1 MDSKQILTLNKRQSI
16 VQRIDAMKASF
27 SANKIKDK
35 LSRYHYF
42 GYPSQILIDKL
53 ISKIP
58 SNTVDK
64 NSVIAVINDFGLEV
78 ISQLQLLGYTNL
90 ILLCT
95 ESDDKLYNIIKYM
108 VEKEFNFN
116 KIVRL
121 EESMEDKF
129 DLVIANPPY
138 EIGNAVITETMKH
151 CDEAVVLM
159 PIAKYKKDNLYKMIN
174 PGCVESIHDCT
185 LFDGAATFPEIC
197 NLKSNRNYFESYK
210 DFEIKVIY
218 DKKLLKFWEQQTKR
232 LKNKTYIAHMCGVNK
247 NIQKNLDS
255 RTCHTTGIYAPA
267 VVLANGVT
275 DILNKDKSFR
285 EDLPQYIWNFLKPDK
300 KIYEVFGTDPNQTLT
315 QSVTIF
321 KSELEKDNF
330 VKWWYS
336 AQLSGKYRLQGLSSI
351 LLRSLNRHTSVAFD
365 YAIPN
370 VDWTKSWTDE
380 EILKDYGYTDEEI
393 SEILKINDDL
403 LPLNWNENKDEVER
417 L

>member
-1 MDSKQILTLNKRQSI
+1 M
-16 VQRIDAMKASF
+16 
-27 SANKIKDK
+27 
-35 LSRYHYF
+35 
-42 GYPSQILIDKL
+42 
-53 ISKIP
+53 
-58 SNTVDK
+58 
-64 NSVIAVINDFGLEV
+64 LEKK
-78 ISQLQLLGYTNL
+78 T
-90 ILLCT
+90 
-95 ESDDKLYNIIKYM
+95 
-108 VEKEFNFN
+108 
-116 KIVRL
+116 
-121 EESMEDKF
+121 F

-138 EIGNAVITETMKH
+138 EIGNAIITETMKH
-151 CDEAVVLM
+151 CTEAVVLM

-174 PGCVESIHDCT
+174 PKCVESIHDCT

-197 NLKSNRNYFESYK
+197 NLKSNKNYFESYK

-247 NIQKNLDS
+247 NIQKTLCS

-336 AQLSGKYRLQGLSSI
+336 AQLS
-351 LLRSLNRHTSVAFD
+351 
-365 YAIPN
+365 
-370 VDWTKSWTDE
+370 
-380 EILKDYGYTDEEI
+380 
-393 SEILKINDDL
+393 
-403 LPLNWNENKDEVER
+403 
-417 L
+417 

>member
-108 VEKEFNFN
+108 VEKEFNFTN
-116 KIVRL
+116 IERL
-121 EESMEDKF
+121 QDMNNTMNDKF

-151 CDEAVVLM
+151 CEEAVVLM
-159 PIAKYKKDNLYKMIN
+159 PASKYKKDLFNFVFD
-174 PGCVESIHDCT
+174 CVDVDAS
-185 LFDGAATFPEIC
+185 LFDSCAIPGRLSIC
-197 NLKSNRNYFESYK
+197 CLNKNSNVFKSYDAFLIETTKSNLKPLLQYNIDKRDIFKYSAVNCNRESVNISPE
-210 DFEIKVIY
+210 DTF
-218 DKKLLKFWEQQTKR
+218 LLGCLDTDLSTGRWAYEWNV
-232 LKNKTYIAHMCGVNK
+232 LKNASIIDRDGHTSK
-247 NIQKNLDS
+247 NGILSCIFFTFNSSQEKENFTAWIYGSVLMNMFFEAYSKEFGGGTHWRLLFPRIDWS
-255 RTCHTTGIYAPA
+255 RTD
-267 VVLANGVT
+267 V
-275 DILNKDKSFR
+275 
-285 EDLPQYIWNFLKPDK
+285 E
-300 KIYEVFGTDPNQTLT
+300 
-315 QSVTIF
+315 
-321 KSELEKDNF
+321 
-330 VKWWYS
+330 
-336 AQLSGKYRLQGLSSI
+336 
-351 LLRSLNRHTSVAFD
+351 
-365 YAIPN
+365 
-370 VDWTKSWTDE
+370 
-380 EILKDYGYTDEEI
+380 YTDEYVLEQMG
-393 SEILKINDDL
+393 LK
-403 LPLNWNENKDEVER
+403 WNENKDGVEK

>member
-58 SNTVDK
+58 SNTMDK
-64 NSVIAVINDFGLEV
+64 NSVIAVVNDFGLEV
-78 ISQLQLLGYTNL
+78 ISQLQMLGYTNL

-121 EESMEDKF
+121 EESMENKF

-151 CDEAVVLM
+151 CNEAVVLM
-159 PIAKYKKDNLYKMIN
+159 PLSRYKKN
-174 PGCVESIHDCT
+174 G
-185 LFDGAATFPEIC
+185 LFKQIKDITIIPMGEANFEDAATDPHIC
-197 NLKSNRNYFESYK
+197 NLNSSYDNNINYDELQLCSYNQKFIKYYRENLARKHYAIDACVTNTSLPDTFPTCENSFYITERTPCDGIHLITGDSLDVKWNIYRNISVEDIPRSGSMYKGTWIFFKSDIERQNFADYWYSNGK
-210 DFEIKVIY
+210 QG
-218 DKKLLKFWEQQTKR
+218 LLHNLLR
-232 LKNKTYIAHMCGVNK
+232 GSNKQGGAV
-247 NIQKNLDS
+247 KNL
-255 RTCHTTGIYAPA
+255 
-267 VVLANGVT
+267 
-275 DILNKDKSFR
+275 
-285 EDLPQYIWNFLKPDK
+285 LPKL
-300 KIYEVFGTDPNQTLT
+300 
-315 QSVTIF
+315 
-321 KSELEKDNF
+321 
-330 VKWWYS
+330 
-336 AQLSGKYRLQGLSSI
+336 
-351 LLRSLNRHTSVAFD
+351 
-365 YAIPN
+365 
-370 VDWTKSWTDE
+370 DWTRPWTDE

-393 SEILKINDDL
+393 KEILSL
-403 LPLNWNENKDEVER
+403 
-417 L
+417 

>member
-64 NSVIAVINDFGLEV
+64 NSAIAVVNDFGLEV
-78 ISQLQLLGYTNL
+78 ISQLQILGYTNL

-121 EESMEDKF
+121 EENMEDKF

-151 CDEAVVLM
+151 CKEAVVLM
-159 PIAKYKKDNLYKMIN
+159 PLSRYKKN
-174 PGCVESIHDCT
+174 G
-185 LFDGAATFPEIC
+185 LFKQIKDITIIPMGEANFEDAATDPHIC
-197 NLKSNRNYFESYK
+197 NLNSSY
-210 DFEIKVIY
+210 I
-218 DKKLLKFWEQQTKR
+218 
-232 LKNKTYIAHMCGVNK
+232 
-247 NIQKNLDS
+247 
-255 RTCHTTGIYAPA
+255 
-267 VVLANGVT
+267 
-275 DILNKDKSFR
+275 
-285 EDLPQYIWNFLKPDK
+285 
-300 KIYEVFGTDPNQTLT
+300 
-315 QSVTIF
+315 
-321 KSELEKDNF
+321 
-330 VKWWYS
+330 
-336 AQLSGKYRLQGLSSI
+336 
-351 LLRSLNRHTSVAFD
+351 
-365 YAIPN
+365 
-370 VDWTKSWTDE
+370 
-380 EILKDYGYTDEEI
+380 
-393 SEILKINDDL
+393 
-403 LPLNWNENKDEVER
+403 
-417 L
+417 

>member
-42 GYPSQILIDKL
+42 GYPSQILTDKL

-58 SNTVDK
+58 SNTLDK

-78 ISQLQLLGYTNL
+78 ISQLQMLGYTSL

-121 EESMEDKF
+121 EENMEDKF

-151 CDEAVVLM
+151 CEEAVVLM

-174 PGCVESIHDCT
+174 PECVESIHDCT

-197 NLKSNRNYFESYK
+197 NLKSNKNYFENYK
-210 DFEIKVIY
+210 DFEIQVIY
-218 DKKLLKFWEQQTKR
+218 DKKLLKFWKKQTER
-232 LKNKTYIAHMCGVNK
+232 LKDKTYISHMCGVNK

-321 KSELEKDNF
+321 KSESEKDNF

-380 EILKDYGYTDEEI
+380 EILKDYGYTDQEI
-393 SEILKINDDL
+393 YEILKINDDL
-403 LPLNWNENKDEVER
+403 LPLNWNENKDGVEK